1 MGSIPIARST
11 LKQRQATQGYNIGV
25 KKLIRWESL
34 GKATPRGGGLIA
46 SRIPTLPRDSH
57 AQSHAAVHKNKLS
70 DSRAPL
76 VARVI
81 AGDWTRPFSAGD
93 RRQLQGRETT
103 LRTTSKIN
111 AVGSHRAIAPN
122 DQRDPCGRLPGTAAP
137 IPDTRGEER

>member
-1 MGSIPIARST
+1 
-11 LKQRQATQGYNIGV
+11 
-25 KKLIRWESL
+25 
-34 GKATPRGGGLIA
+34 
-46 SRIPTLPRDSH
+46 
-57 AQSHAAVHKNKLS
+57 
-70 DSRAPL
+70 
-76 VARVI
+76 VI
-81 AGDWTRPFSAGD
+81 ALTLTYRKLRLDLTCDVRVVPFSAGD

>member
-1 MGSIPIARST
+1 MLIWRFTLAASGRLGAIGSGHSLTGLSRLPPDT
-11 LKQRQATQGYNIGV
+11 DNQAT
-25 KKLIRWESL
+25 
-34 GKATPRGGGLIA
+34 
-46 SRIPTLPRDSH
+46 
-57 AQSHAAVHKNKLS
+57 
-70 DSRAPL
+70 
-76 VARVI
+76 
-81 AGDWTRPFSAGD
+81 GDPFRPFSAGD